1 MKNFL
6 ISLLLFSPSIIFAQ
20 ENKSPIKAAQVFLK
34 SLDEKQLAKA
44 TFPFEDEERF
54 KWFFVPIERK
64 GLPLRE
70 MNETQKASAIA
81 LLKASVS
88 KQASEKAIA
97 IMQLEI
103 ILKEIEK
110 LAPDN
115 DRRHPEKY
123 YFTFFG
129 KPDAKTPWA
138 WRIEGH
144 HVSLNFSSVDG
155 KMSSATPF
163 FFGSNPARVP
173 SGPNEGKEIM
183 KVESDLGFQ
192 MVASLTEAQQKQAIL
207 SEIAPNDI
215 YTFNNRKA
223 KLDKFEG
230 ISFAEMTKAQQQL
243 MMKLVG
249 HYVNNFYPG
258 FREDFMA
265 KIEKAGLDKLYFT
278 WMGSKKWGAGHYYRI
293 HNPVLLIEYD
303 NTQTN
308 ANHVHTVVRD
318 ITNDFGDDVLMKH
331 YQESH

>member
-1 MKNFL
+1 MKTFL
-6 ISLLLFSPSIIFAQ
+6 LTLLVLIPALIFAQ
-20 ENKSPIKAAQVFLK
+20 QNKSPTKTAQIFLQ

-70 MNETQKASAIA
+70 MNETQKAAAIA

-97 IMQLEI
+97 IMQLEL

-110 LAPDN
+110 LAPEN

-123 YFTFFG
+123 YFTIFG

-155 KMSSATPF
+155 KMSSATPL

-173 SGPNEGKEIM
+173 SGPNEGKEVM
-183 KVESDLGFQ
+183 KIESDLGFQ

-207 SEIAPNDI
+207 SETAPNDI

-230 ISFAEMTKAQQQL
+230 ISFAEMTKEQQQL

-249 HYVNNFYPG
+249 HYVNNFYAG
-258 FREDFMA
+258 FREEFMA

-318 ITNDFGDDVLMKH
+318 ITNDFGDDILMKH
-331 YQESH
+331 YKESH

>member
-1 MKNFL
+1 MKTFL
-6 ISLLLFSPSIIFAQ
+6 IIFSTIFPLIIHAQ
-20 ENKSPIKAAQVFLK
+20 ENKTPLQAAQIFLK

-70 MNETQKASAIA
+70 MNEAQKTSAIA

-103 ILKEIEK
+103 ILKEIEQ

-115 DRRHPEKY
+115 DRRHPEKF
-123 YFTFFG
+123 YFTIFG
-129 KPDAKTPWA
+129 KPDPKTPWA

-144 HVSLNFSSVDG
+144 HISLNFSSIDG
-155 KMSSATPF
+155 KMTSATPM

-173 SGPNEGKEIM
+173 SGAEAGKEIN
-183 KVESDLGFQ
+183 KQESALGFQ
-192 MVASLTEAQQKQAIL
+192 MLESLSETQQKQAIL
-207 SEIAPNDI
+207 SETAPIDI
-215 YTFNNRKA
+215 FTSNNRKA

-230 ISFAEMTKAQQQL
+230 ISFAEMNKEQQQL

-249 HYVNNFYPG
+249 HYVNNFYTG

-265 KIEKAGLDKLYFT
+265 KIEKAGLEKLYFM
-278 WMGSKKWGAGHYYRI
+278 WMGSKKWGTGHYYRI

-318 ITNDFGDDVLMKH
+318 LSNDFGEDILMKH
-331 YQESH
+331 YQGNH

>member
-6 ISLLLFSPSIIFAQ
+6 ISLLLLFPSIIFAQ
-20 ENKSPIKAAQVFLK
+20 ENKKTLEAARIFLK

-70 MNETQKASAIA
+70 MSETQKASAIA
-81 LLKASVS
+81 LLKASVN

-155 KMSSATPF
+155 KMSSATPM

-183 KVESDLGFQ
+183 KIESDLGFQ

-207 SEIAPNDI
+207 SETAPNDI

-230 ISFAEMTKAQQQL
+230 ISFAEMTKSQQQL
-243 MMKLVG
+243 IMKLVG

-278 WMGSKKWGAGHYYRI
+278 WMGSKKWGTGHYYRI

-303 NTQTN
+303 NTQTD

-318 ITNDFGDDVLMKH
+318 ITNDFGDDALMKH
-331 YQESH
+331 YKESH

>member
-1 MKNFL
+1 MKTIL
-6 ISLLLFSPSIIFAQ
+6 LSILLFCPSIIFAQ
-20 ENKSPIKAAQVFLK
+20 ENKNSLQAAQVFLK

-44 TFPFEDEERF
+44 TFPLEDEERF

-70 MNETQKASAIA
+70 MNEAQRAFAIA

-103 ILKEIEK
+103 ILKEIEQ

-115 DRRHPEKY
+115 DRRHPEKF
-123 YFTFFG
+123 YFSIFG

-144 HVSLNFSSVDG
+144 HISLNFSSVDG
-155 KMSSATPF
+155 KMSSATPM
-163 FFGSNPARVP
+163 FFGSNPARVS
-173 SGPNEGKEIM
+173 SGPSEGKEIM
-183 KVESDLGFQ
+183 KQESDLGFQ
-192 MVASLTEAQQKQAIL
+192 MVASLTEAQQKRAIL
-207 SEIAPNDI
+207 SETAPNDI

-230 ISFAEMTKAQQQL
+230 ISFAEMNKQQQQL

-249 HYVNNFYPG
+249 HYVNNFYAG

-265 KIEKAGLDKLYFT
+265 KIEKAGLEKIYFT

-318 ITNDFGDDVLMKH
+318 ITNDFGDDALMKH
-331 YQESH
+331 YKESH

>member
-1 MKNFL
+1 MKTFL
-6 ISLLLFSPSIIFAQ
+6 LSILLFCPSIIFAQ
-20 ENKSPIKAAQVFLK
+20 ESKSPMDAAQNFLK
-34 SLDEKQLAKA
+34 SLDENQLAKA
-44 TFPFEDEERF
+44 TYNFEDEERF

-70 MNETQKASAIA
+70 MNETQKKAAIE

-88 KQASEKAIA
+88 QQASEKAIA

-103 ILKEIEK
+103 ILKAIEK

-129 KPDAKTPWA
+129 KPDLKNPWA

-144 HVSLNFSSVDG
+144 HVSLNFSSVNG
-155 KMSSATPF
+155 KMASATPL

-173 SGPNEGKEIM
+173 SGPHEGKEIM
-183 KVESDLGFQ
+183 KQESDLGF
-192 MVASLTEAQQKQAIL
+192 ALLESLTESQQKQAIL
-207 SEIAPNDI
+207 NDTAPNDI
-215 YTFNNRKA
+215 FTSNNRKA
-223 KLDKFEG
+223 KLDKFDG
-230 ISFAEMTKAQQQL
+230 ISFTEMNKEQQQI
-243 MMKLVG
+243 MMRLVG
-249 HYVNNFYPG
+249 HYVNNFYAG
-258 FREDFMA
+258 FREEFMS
-265 KIEKAGLDKLYFT
+265 KIEKAGLEKLYFT
-278 WMGSKKWGAGHYYRI
+278 WMGSKKWGAGHYYRV

-318 ITNDFGDDVLMKH
+318 ISNDFGDDVLMKH
-331 YQESH
+331 YKENH

>member
-1 MKNFL
+1 MRKYLLVIL
-6 ISLLLFSPSIIFAQ
+6 ITFPSIIFAQ
-20 ENKSPIKAAQVFLK
+20 ENKKLTEAAQLFLK
-34 SLDEKQLAKA
+34 TLDEKQLAKA
-44 TFPFEDEERF
+44 TFSFEDEERF
-54 KWFFVPIERK
+54 KWFYVPIERK
-64 GLPLRE
+64 GLSLRE
-70 MNETQKASAIA
+70 MNDTQKGAAIA
-81 LLKASVS
+81 LLKVAMSQ
-88 KQASEKAIA
+88 QASEKAIA
-97 IMQLEI
+97 IMQLEL

-123 YFTFFG
+123 YFTIFG
-129 KPDAKTPWA
+129 KPDSKTPWA

-155 KMSSATPF
+155 KMSSATPM

-183 KVESDLGFQ
+183 KTESNLGFQ
-192 MVASLTEAQQKQAIL
+192 LLESLTEAQQKQAIIAEASPVEIF
-207 SEIAPNDI
+207 SENKKKF
-215 YTFNNRKA
+215 TM
-223 KLDKFEG
+223 DKFEG
-230 ISFAEMTKAQQQL
+230 ISFAEMTKPQQQM

-249 HYVNNFYPG
+249 HYVNNFYTG

-265 KIEKAGLDKLYFT
+265 KIEKAGLNKLYFT

-318 ITNDFGDDVLMKH
+318 LTNDFGEDILMKH
-331 YQESH
+331 YQANH